1 MTEEKRKKGFKS
13 KMLKLLFCLI
23 LIGIGICVYYKYKE
37 NTFEPTFYE
46 IDSEKIH
53 ENIRI
58 INLSDLH
65 LKEFGENNEK
75 LVKKIEQLS
84 PDIITISGDMVD
96 KHDNDFSIVYNL
108 CKQLVK
114 IAPVYYCLGNHEY
127 YHLLFNNNN
136 ITPKL
141 EELGVA
147 VLNDSYRT
155 ITIKNTEIDICGCTQ
170 HNHNY
175 DKYAKE
181 YMEEYMKS
189 DKFKLLLVHYPE
201 LFMNQLKDANID
213 LSLCGHAHGG
223 QIILPIIGSL
233 YSSDQKWFPKMAG
246 GMYQQKN
253 GIVIVNRGLGNPTIV
268 PRIGNIPEIVVV
280 DLR

>member
-1 MTEEKRKKGFKS
+1 MEKKQQKGTKK
-13 KMLKLLFCLI
+13 KMIKI
-23 LIGIGICVYYKYKE
+23 LISLLLICIGICIYYKWKE

-58 INLSDLH
+58 VNLSDLH

-75 LVKKIEQLS
+75 LVKKIKNLS
-84 PDIITISGDMVD
+84 PDLITMSGDMVD
-96 KHDNDFSIVYNL
+96 KYVDDFSVVYTL
-108 CKQLVK
+108 CEQLVK
-114 IAPVYYCLGNHEY
+114 IAPTYYCLGNHEY
-127 YHLLFNNNN
+127 SQLLFNDNNV
-136 ITPKL
+136 TPKL
-141 EELGVA
+141 QEMGVI
-147 VLNDSYRT
+147 VLNDSYQT
-155 ITIKNTEIDICGCTQ
+155 ITVKNTEIDICGCTQ
-170 HNHNY
+170 HNQNY
-175 DKYAKE
+175 DKYAKT

-201 LFMNQLKDANID
+201 LFFDQLKDANID

-223 QIILPIIGSL
+223 QIILPIIGPL
-233 YSSDQKWFPKMAG
+233 YSSDQKWFPKLARG
-246 GMYQQKN
+246 IHKLKN
-253 GIVIVNRGLGNPTIV
+253 GIVIVNRGLGNPHII